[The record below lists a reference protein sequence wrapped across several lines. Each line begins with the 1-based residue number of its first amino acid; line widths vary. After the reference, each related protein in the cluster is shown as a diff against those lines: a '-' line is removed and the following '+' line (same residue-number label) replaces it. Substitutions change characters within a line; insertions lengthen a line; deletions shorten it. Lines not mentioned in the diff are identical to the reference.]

1 MGFIRTLVE
10 KEATRLVAYSST
22 LAVAAALKVAELTGV
37 ELTSEIL
44 VGIGGLAVVITTELI
59 RRFVYSQNT
68 TQKIANRAAA
78 TQNTDIGEPPSGE
91 PQG

>member
-59 RRFVYSQNT
+59 RRFVYSQDT
-68 TQKIANRAAA
+68 TQKLANQAAA
-78 TQNTDIGEPPSGE
+78 TGNTDIGEPPSGE
-91 PQG
+91 PKG